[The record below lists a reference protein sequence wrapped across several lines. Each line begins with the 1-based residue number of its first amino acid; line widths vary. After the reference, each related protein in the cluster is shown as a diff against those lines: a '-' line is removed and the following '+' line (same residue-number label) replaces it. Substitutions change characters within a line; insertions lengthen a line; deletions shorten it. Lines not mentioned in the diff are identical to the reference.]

1 MEANK
6 AGEASNG
13 PPVFEIKSTQWWI
26 KIIGMLQH
34 NWALIEEQEGGVAT
48 IYFFHD
54 CGSTR
59 NFIPN
64 YDWRELKGRA
74 AIVDSL
80 NYPSVSAA
88 VLALERN
95 GFRLQETV
103 GLLGSGEIPT
113 GLYYDARASED
124 GIYSKSTDYWKP

>member
-6 AGEASNG
+6 TVEAVSCL
-13 PPVFEIKSTQWWI
+13 PVFEIKSKQWWI

-34 NWALIEEQEGGVAT
+34 NWALIEEHDDGAAT

-54 CGSTR
+54 CGGTR
-59 NFIPN
+59 NFVPG
-64 YDWRELKGRA
+64 YKWYELKERA
-74 AIVDSL
+74 AVVDSL
-80 NYPSVSAA
+80 SYASPSAA
-88 VLALERN
+88 KEALEEN

-113 GLYYDARASED
+113 GAFYDARATED
-124 GIYSKSTDYWKP
+124 GVYSKSEEHWKK